1 MNIGEKIKQL
11 RTDKNLTQ
19 PQLAEAIGIEQSYLS
34 KLENDKSV
42 PSADIFQAIL
52 KALTVDVGS
61 FLKGIDDNIIH
72 RQLRQIPEVANYL
85 NAGVAYKIHNIKK
98 WLYLSAIAC
107 VLGLTLIVAGY
118 KALLFNSSQYEYA
131 SAGILLAGEPV
142 DFIEHWQRYEAQDR
156 CQFMMDDEC
165 ANKREDRANQVKSM
179 ATRYRVDTILTNEYK
194 GEYIYKNVEGGSRAY
209 KFKNLNT
216 VSRAENSYLI
226 LLGTLLT
233 FGGIFGFFIEFRLRK
248 I

>member
-1 MNIGEKIKQL
+1 MNVGEKIKQL

-52 KALTVDVGS
+52 KAFAIDVGS
-61 FLKGIDDNIIH
+61 FLVGIDEKIIH

-98 WLYLSAIAC
+98 WLYGSAAAC
-107 VLGLTLIVAGY
+107 VIGLTLIVAGY
-118 KALLFNSSQYEYA
+118 QSLIFSNIRYEYY
-131 SAGILLAGEPV
+131 STYVLLPGETEQMV
-142 DFIEHWQRYEAQDR
+142 DQWESYEPPISCGPDIN
-156 CQFMMDDEC
+156 EC
-165 ANKREDRANQVKSM
+165 LKKQEERAAKRKNIAARIKVE
-179 ATRYRVDTILTNEYK
+179 TILTPVYQ
-194 GEYIYKNVEGGSRAY
+194 GEYIYKNVEGGSRTY
-209 KFKNLNT
+209 KSKGISVGAAPQNH
-216 VSRAENSYLI
+216 YLM

-233 FGGIFGFFIEFRLRK
+233 FSGIFGFFVEFRLRK

>member
-11 RTDKNLTQ
+11 RTEKNLTQ

-34 KLENDKSV
+34 KLENDKSI

-52 KALTVDVGS
+52 KAFAIDVS
-61 FLKGIDDNIIH
+61 RFLEDIDEKVIH

-98 WLYLSAIAC
+98 WLFGSAAAC
-107 VLGLTLIVAGY
+107 VIGLTLMVAGY
-118 KALLFNSSQYEYA
+118 KSLIFPSVIYEYR
-131 SAGILLAGEPV
+131 SSGILKPGDP
-142 DFIEHWQRYEAQDR
+142 
-156 CQFMMDDEC
+156 DELFDNLDSYLMRMGC
-165 ANKREDRANQVKSM
+165 PSFENSPGDNADCKALRSDIRMRAIRQ
-179 ATRYRVDTILTNEYK
+179 TQLITEYQ
-194 GEYIYKNVEGGSRAY
+194 GNIIYLNVEGGKRA
-209 KFKNLNT
+209 F
-216 VSRAENSYLI
+216 VSRGMQFTSKPANRYLM

-233 FGGIFGFFIEFRLRK
+233 FSGVFGFFVEFRLRK

>member
-52 KALTVDVGS
+52 KALAVDVGS
-61 FLKGIDDNIIH
+61 FLEGIDDKIIH

-85 NAGVAYKIHNIKK
+85 QAGVAYKIHNIKK
-98 WLYLSAIAC
+98 WLYGSAAAC

-118 KALLFNSSQYEYA
+118 KGLIFSDDQYYYFSEGIVLVGESKDIFSNWGTQFQLLLSEAAEIRNAKAREMFQRKNEDFLVVHEYRGDKFNLSIQ
-131 SAGILLAGEPV
+131 
-142 DFIEHWQRYEAQDR
+142 
-156 CQFMMDDEC
+156 
-165 ANKREDRANQVKSM
+165 
-179 ATRYRVDTILTNEYK
+179 
-194 GEYIYKNVEGGSRAY
+194 GGSRTY
-209 KFKNLNT
+209 SLMNT
-216 VSRAENSYLI
+216 TQMVRTENRIFMLI
-226 LLGTLLT
+226 GTLLVFT
-233 FGGIFGFFIEFRLRK
+233 GVFGFFIEARLRK